1 MRCGS
6 PGRLAC
12 YPTRIGR
19 PSTIASAEHDFSRG
33 SSTRPSPGSHLHQPP
48 PTSPTSTNLPNL
60 HQPPPTS
67 PTSTN
72 LPNPHQPPP
81 TSPTPYISSPFP
93 TSSPASPVPRI

>member
-72 LPNPHQPPP
+72 LPNLHQPPP
-81 TSPTPYISSPFP
+81 TSPTPYISFSSP
-93 TSSPASPVPRI
+93 TSSPASPLARR